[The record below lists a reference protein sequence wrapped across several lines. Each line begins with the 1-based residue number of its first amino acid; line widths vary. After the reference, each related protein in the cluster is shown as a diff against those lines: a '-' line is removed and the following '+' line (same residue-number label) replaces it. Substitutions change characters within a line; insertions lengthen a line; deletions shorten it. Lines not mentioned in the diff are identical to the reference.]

1 MSTLKLAEV
10 DNQAVVTVTDI
21 EKGVKDLVQN
31 WNNIQVKLK
40 DRNLRKE
47 DRENLV
53 TTSKEVVRNILDI
66 VIAGIHIGEV
76 TKDDLGVL
84 RADVDTKQ
92 FTNAGHVNRILKDYI
107 NEKNVKDADKK
118 LSDIDLA
125 KLMETPYSYTDKENI
140 KQIDMEKFDKNG
152 VYKVQSES
160 EIPEV
165 NDDTVIK
172 ITPNDGSEPIIV
184 DKESEVAYIKKDGE
198 VFAKSLKGKAITWFE
213 TTKLIAVNIFGL
225 VWNTIYKIAKVVIAR
240 ILKLAGYVVESS
252 LELASVPVTESK
264 SFWSKMKSLKE
275 SVHSNLVSKGYIEE
289 NYQAL

>member
-1 MSTLKLAEV
+1 MSNLKLAEV
-10 DNQAVVTVTDI
+10 DNQAVITVTDI

-53 TTSKEVVRNILDI
+53 TTGKEVIRNILDI
-66 VIAGIHIGEV
+66 IIAGIHIGEV

-107 NEKNVKDADKK
+107 DEKNVKDADKK
-118 LSDIDLA
+118 LSDVDLA
-125 KLMETPYSYTDKENI
+125 TLMETPYSYTDKENI

-225 VWNTIYKIAKVVIAR
+225 VWNTIYRIAKVVIAR
-240 ILKLAGYVVESS
+240 ILKLAGYVVESG

-264 SFWSKMKSLKE
+264 SFWSKMKGLKE

-289 NYQAL
+289 SYKPV

>member
-10 DNQAVVTVTDI
+10 DNQAVITVTDI

-53 TTSKEVVRNILDI
+53 TTGKEVIRNILDI
-66 VIAGIHIGEV
+66 IIAGIHIGEV

-107 NEKNVKDADKK
+107 EEKNIKDADKK
-118 LSDIDLA
+118 LSDVDLA

-213 TTKLIAVNIFGL
+213 TTKLIAANIFGL
-225 VWNTIYKIAKVVIAR
+225 IWNTIYRIAKAIIVR
-240 ILKLAGYVVESS
+240 ILKLAGGIVESGV
-252 LELASVPVTESK
+252 EVASVPVTEGK
-264 SFWSKMKSLKE
+264 NFWGRMKNLKK
-275 SVHSNLVSKGYIEE
+275 SVHENLISKGYIQE

>member
-1 MSTLKLAEV
+1 MSNLKLAEV

-47 DRENLV
+47 EREKLVVSGQEIIRNL
-53 TTSKEVVRNILDI
+53 LDI
-66 VIAGIHIGEV
+66 VVAAIHIGEI
-76 TKDDLGVL
+76 TTDDLGVL
-84 RADVDTKQ
+84 RAKVNAKD
-92 FTNAGHVNRILKDYI
+92 FTNAGHVNSILKEYI
-107 NEKNVKDADKK
+107 EEKKVKDSDKK
-118 LSDIDLA
+118 LSDIELA
-125 KLMETPYSYTDKENI
+125 KLMETPYQYTDKENI
-140 KQIDMEKFDKNG
+140 KPIDMEKFDKNG

-225 VWNTIYKIAKVVIAR
+225 VWNTIYRIAKVVIAR
-240 ILKLAGYVVESS
+240 ILKLAGYVVESG
-252 LELASVPVTESK
+252 LELASVPVTEGK
-264 SFWSKMKSLKE
+264 NFWGRMKDLKK
-275 SVHSNLVSKGYIEE
+275 SVHTNLVSKGYIQED
-289 NYQAL
+289 YSAL